1 MQKKTVILFEKV
13 LYLRE
18 MEPFMELSWTKW
30 ITEEVRAYN
39 SMFAMDGAEN
49 DIQQSP
55 EMAKYITTRW
65 GQMVRSN

>member
-1 MQKKTVILFEKV
+1 MILFEKV

-18 MEPFMELSWTKW
+18 IDITVELSWTKW
-30 ITEEVRAYN
+30 ITEEVKDYN

-55 EMAKYITTRW
+55 EMVKYIISRW
-65 GQMVRSN
+65 EDMVRSN

>member
-1 MQKKTVILFEKV
+1 MILFEKV

-18 MEPFMELSWTKW
+18 IEPFMELSWTKW
-30 ITEEVRAYN
+30 ITEEVKDYN

-55 EMAKYITTRW
+55 EMVKYITARW
-65 GQMVRSN
+65 ENMVRSN

>member
-1 MQKKTVILFEKV
+1 MILFEKA

-18 MEPFMELSWTKW
+18 IEPFMELSWTKW
-30 ITEEVRAYN
+30 IAEEVKAYN

-55 EMAKYITTRW
+55 EMFKYITARW
-65 GQMVRSN
+65 GEMVRSN